1 MPGKAAKIVITE
13 RQQEVLQ
20 QLRAARTS
28 EVRIAQRAAVVLLG
42 FEGQLN
48 EEISRVVGLNP
59 DQVGVWRRRWQ
70 KAFPKLVAV
79 ECAESA
85 DKLRKAIIG
94 VLSDEHRSG
103 RPPQITPE
111 QQSKLISLAC
121 EDPGE
126 ESDRPVSRWS
136 SEELADEAVQ
146 RKIVESIS
154 PRWYRRILE
163 RMSLRPHRRKN
174 WLFSPDA
181 QDPDFDERVSAV
193 CQAYLDAIRLYDRA
207 GVHTVCIDE
216 QTGVQALSRIAP
228 DLLPRPGSV
237 AKHEFEYTRHGTIGL
252 FGNFHVPT
260 GKILAPMLR
269 ETRTEED
276 FLENLDNLLGHDRDG
291 TWRLIVDNLN
301 THSSECCVRYVAAIL
316 GLSDDLGRKGVRG
329 ILKSVKTRKQ
339 FLSDPSHRIRFI
351 YLPRHTSWLNQIEIW
366 FGVLRRK
373 VTRYGNFSSIDD
385 LCDKILRF
393 IDYYNETLAH
403 PYNWTYTGRVVCE

>member
-1 MPGKAAKIVITE
+1 
-13 RQQEVLQ
+13 
-20 QLRAARTS
+20 
-28 EVRIAQRAAVVLLG
+28 
-42 FEGQLN
+42 
-48 EEISRVVGLNP
+48 
-59 DQVGVWRRRWQ
+59 
-70 KAFPKLVAV
+70 
-79 ECAESA
+79 
-85 DKLRKAIIG
+85 
-94 VLSDEHRSG
+94 
-103 RPPQITPE
+103 
-111 QQSKLISLAC
+111 
-121 EDPGE
+121 
-126 ESDRPVSRWS
+126 
-136 SEELADEAVQ
+136 
-146 RKIVESIS
+146 
-154 PRWYRRILE
+154 
-163 RMSLRPHRRKN
+163 N

-351 YLPRHTSWLNQIEIW
+351 YLPRHTSWLN
-366 FGVLRRK
+366 
-373 VTRYGNFSSIDD
+373 
-385 LCDKILRF
+385 
-393 IDYYNETLAH
+393 
-403 PYNWTYTGRVVCE
+403 